1 MNTKKV
7 KVENDNGEIIRVF
20 DSVKDAASYYG
31 IQPEGMTYR
40 IKHRICNNG
49 ETVSFL
55 ETKCSNGLDK
65 RLRRLK
71 NYSGVFK
78 FNEKKHCKVHY
89 EVVSGCVCVTPCPYS
104 LSPKPFVGSCKCL
117 DCSHFKIKDQEQRF
131 VICSGHRFLN

>member
-1 MNTKKV
+1 MNVKKV
-7 KVENDNGEIIRVF
+7 KVENDDGEIIRVF
-20 DSVKDAASYYG
+20 DSVKEAALYYG

-40 IKHRICNNG
+40 IKHKICNKG

-55 ETKCSNGLDK
+55 EEQCSNGLDK
-65 RLRRLK
+65 RFRRLK

-89 EVVSGCVCVTPCPYS
+89 EVVSGCVCVTPCPFS

-131 VICSGHRFLN
+131 VICTGHRFLN